1 MTFPREGYSP
11 RGWESK
17 NDEQEADQPSKN
29 RPKMEKANGT
39 IDTKNQSISQ
49 KYDLLQE
56 RVFKSK
62 YNISGWSSILVV
74 LALVVLGITLQ
85 IVDNSNEINRANRK
99 SKGPVDTSI
108 WEKIGDNSKFVAYAD
123 RNTDEN
129 KERAEKLAKDLMAA
143 MGNIDK
149 SSRAFDND
157 ILIENRRYQPLCS
170 AKYESGLDWDCMI
183 TGRDTAEIYYIDL
196 KEK

>member
-129 KERAEKLAKDLMAA
+129 KERAEKLAKGLMAA

>member
-1 MTFPREGYSP
+1 M
-11 RGWESK
+11 
-17 NDEQEADQPSKN
+17 
-29 RPKMEKANGT
+29 
-39 IDTKNQSISQ
+39 
-49 KYDLLQE
+49 
-56 RVFKSK
+56 
-62 YNISGWSSILVV
+62 
-74 LALVVLGITLQ
+74 LGITLQ

-129 KERAEKLAKDLMAA
+129 KERAEKLAKGLMAA

-183 TGRDTAEIYYIDL
+183 TDRDTAEIYYIDL

>member
-1 MTFPREGYSP
+1 MTFPSEGYSP

-17 NDEQEADQPSKN
+17 KDEQEADQPSKN
-29 RPKMEKANGT
+29 RPNMEKANGT
-39 IDTKNQSISQ
+39 IDTKDQSISQ

-62 YNISGWSSILVV
+62 YNVSGWSSILVV
-74 LALVVLGITLQ
+74 LALVVLSITLQ
-85 IVDNSNEINRANRK
+85 IVDNSNEINQENRK

-129 KERAEKLAKDLMAA
+129 KERAEKLAKTLMAA

-157 ILIENRRYQPLCS
+157 ISIENRRYQALCS

>member
-108 WEKIGDNSKFVAYAD
+108 WEKIGDNSKFVAYAA

-129 KERAEKLAKDLMAA
+129 KERAEKLAKGLMAA

-157 ILIENRRYQPLCS
+157 ILIENRRYHPLCS

>member
-129 KERAEKLAKDLMAA
+129 K
-143 MGNIDK
+143 
-149 SSRAFDND
+149 
-157 ILIENRRYQPLCS
+157 
-170 AKYESGLDWDCMI
+170 
-183 TGRDTAEIYYIDL
+183 
-196 KEK
+196 

>member
-85 IVDNSNEINRANRK
+85 TVDNSNEINRANRK

-129 KERAEKLAKDLMAA
+129 KGRAEKLAKGLMAA

>member
-1 MTFPREGYSP
+1 MTFAREGYSP

-129 KERAEKLAKDLMAA
+129 KERAEKLAKGLMAA

>member
-39 IDTKNQSISQ
+39 IDTKNQSSSQ
-49 KYDLLQE
+49 

-129 KERAEKLAKDLMAA
+129 KERAEKLAKGLMAA

>member
-129 KERAEKLAKDLMAA
+129 KERAEKLAKGLMAA

-157 ILIENRRYQPLCS
+157 ILIENRRYHPLCS

>member
-39 IDTKNQSISQ
+39 IYTKNQSISQ

-129 KERAEKLAKDLMAA
+129 KERAEKLAKGLMAA

-170 AKYESGLDWDCMI
+170 AKYESGLDWDCTI

>member
-129 KERAEKLAKDLMAA
+129 KERAEKLAKGLMAA

-196 KEK
+196 KER

>member
-74 LALVVLGITLQ
+74 LALVVLGIILQ

-99 SKGPVDTSI
+99 SKGPVNTSI

-129 KERAEKLAKDLMAA
+129 KERAEKLAKGLMAA

>member
-62 YNISGWSSILVV
+62 NNISGWSSILVV

-129 KERAEKLAKDLMAA
+129 KERAEKLAKGLMAA

>member
-1 MTFPREGYSP
+1 
-11 RGWESK
+11 
-17 NDEQEADQPSKN
+17 
-29 RPKMEKANGT
+29 MEKANGT
-39 IDTKNQSISQ
+39 IDTKDQNISQ

-129 KERAEKLAKDLMAA
+129 KERAEKLAKGLMAA

-149 SSRAFDND
+149 STRAFDND
-157 ILIENRRYQPLCS
+157 ILIENRRYHPLCS

>member
-157 ILIENRRYQPLCS
+157 ILIENRSYQPLCS

>member
-1 MTFPREGYSP
+1 M
-11 RGWESK
+11 
-17 NDEQEADQPSKN
+17 
-29 RPKMEKANGT
+29 
-39 IDTKNQSISQ
+39 
-49 KYDLLQE
+49 
-56 RVFKSK
+56 
-62 YNISGWSSILVV
+62 
-74 LALVVLGITLQ
+74 ALVVLGITLQ
-85 IVDNSNEINRANRK
+85 IVDNSNEINQANRK

-129 KERAEKLAKDLMAA
+129 KERAEKLAKTLMAA

-157 ILIENRRYQPLCS
+157 ISIENRRYHPLCS
-170 AKYESGLDWDCMI
+170 AKYESGLDWHCMI
-183 TGRDTAEIYYIDL
+183 AGRDTAEIYYIDL

>member
-129 KERAEKLAKDLMAA
+129 KERAEKLAKGLMAA

-149 SSRAFDND
+149 SRAFDND

-170 AKYESGLDWDCMI
+170 AKYESGLDWECMI